1 MSFNQYE
8 IGNNNQSFQSDNN
21 ETKTPLL
28 SIEIQLSENETA
40 TLSIMDD
47 DVIEEKVEQFCKNHN
62 LPSSVKKMITEQVM
76 QQLESQIN
84 ECME

>member
-62 LPSSVKKMITEQVM
+62 LSSSVKKMITDQVM

>member
-40 TLSIMDD
+40 TFSIMDD
-47 DVIEEKVEQFCKNHN
+47 DVIEEKVEQVCKNHN
-62 LPSSVKKMITEQVM
+62 LPSSVKKMITDQVM